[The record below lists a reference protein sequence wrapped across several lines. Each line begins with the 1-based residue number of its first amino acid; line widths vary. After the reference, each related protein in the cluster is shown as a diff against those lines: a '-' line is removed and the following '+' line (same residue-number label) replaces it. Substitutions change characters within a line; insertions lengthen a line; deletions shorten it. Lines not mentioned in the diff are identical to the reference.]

1 MDFSLSKI
9 CFSKVDLRGQDTHLT
24 SSVTFP
30 MFSFYATPAAAFRGY
45 LPSSVYVVLLHP

>member
-9 CFSKVDLRGQDTHLT
+9 CFSKVDRRVQDTHLT
-24 SSVTFP
+24 SFTTFA
-30 MFSFYATPAAAFRGY
+30 MFALATALRGY